1 MCSLLLNKY
10 SQLLCYQ
17 AAVSPVSVYC
27 WRLFSIC
34 LWEVELRGWV
44 KHYHAGQLFTADKP
58 NCLMMLALPSCASS
72 RSHFCTFYGLNS
84 INSGQI
90 LHNFNLSGCCK
101 VSNSYW
107 AMSCYTPLSN
117 KCHRLL
123 KQQLKRLSLWSITRT
138 KEAHSSGT
146 KLCIVSISF

>member
-1 MCSLLLNKY
+1 MCSLILNKY

-17 AAVSPVSVYC
+17 AAVSPVSVHC

-72 RSHFCTFYGLNS
+72 RSHFSTFYGLNS

-107 AMSCYTPLSN
+107 VFIMWLTWNHHNWNHCLGVIDSVIRRHP
-117 KCHRLL
+117 
-123 KQQLKRLSLWSITRT
+123 
-138 KEAHSSGT
+138 SSEEI
-146 KLCIVSISF
+146 CRFRVV